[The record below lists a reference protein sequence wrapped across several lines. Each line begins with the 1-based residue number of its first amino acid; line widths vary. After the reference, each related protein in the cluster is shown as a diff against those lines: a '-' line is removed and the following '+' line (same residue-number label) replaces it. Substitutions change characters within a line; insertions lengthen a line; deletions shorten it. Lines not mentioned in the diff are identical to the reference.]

1 MAIKKVLIVD
11 DSATDRQ
18 NLQQI
23 LTTTGCEILIA
34 KNGKEAIQIAKSDR
48 PDIIFMDIVMD
59 EMDGY
64 EATRKLTNDSETQ
77 GIPIIFVSSKKQK
90 ADRVW
95 AKMQGG
101 KELVSKPYKPEQIL
115 DQLKNFS
122 NN

>member
-11 DSATDRQ
+11 DSATDLQ
-18 NLQQI
+18 NLEQI
-23 LTTTGCEILIA
+23 LTTTGCEILLA
-34 KNGKEAIQIAKSDR
+34 KNGKKAIQIAKSER

-64 EATRKLTNDSETQ
+64 EATRKLSNDSDTQ
-77 GIPIIFVSSKKQK
+77 AIPIIFVSSKRQK

-101 KELVSKPYKPEQIL
+101 KDLVTKPYKPEQIL
-115 DQLKNFS
+115 DQLKNYT
-122 NN
+122 N